1 MKKIIFLLFS
11 LFMLVGNVSA
21 ESKVTSFY
29 TVTNKCAVVKDNK
42 AVIPVIV
49 RLDNDKMKF
58 SSFMEQ
64 MRIGYVTNYEYVIDL
79 NIYGVSKDNIDV
91 YVDYKRNSV
100 GESLVYF
107 DVSEDMEL
115 NRHDELVSFN
125 IGVDIIS
132 DTTVTKMNVFDNEVI
147 LADDKTC
154 EILNGFKVT
163 EVEKIK
169 YVDLSEIDHKEYF
182 KDLFSKILIGI
193 LSLGLIVCIIL
204 LIKKK
209 K

>member
-1 MKKIIFLLFS
+1 MKQILFLLLG
-11 LFMLVGNVSA
+11 LFMLVSNVSA

-29 TVTNKCAVVKDNK
+29 IVTNKCAVVKDNK
-42 AVIPVIV
+42 VVIPVTV
-49 RLDNDKMKF
+49 RLDSDKMKF
-58 SSFMEQ
+58 SSLMEQ
-64 MRIGYVTNYEYVIDL
+64 MRIGYVTNYEDVIDL

-125 IGVDIIS
+125 IGVEILE
-132 DTTVTKMNVFDNEVI
+132 DTNVNKMNVFDNEVV
-147 LADDKTC
+147 LADEKTC

-169 YVDLSEIDHKEYF
+169 YVDLSEIDHSEYF
-182 KDLFSKILIGI
+182 KDLFTKMLIVI
-193 LSLGLIVCIIL
+193 LSLALIVCIIL
-204 LIKKK
+204 LIRKKK
-209 K
+209 

>member
-1 MKKIIFLLFS
+1 MKQILFLLLS
-11 LFMLVGNVSA
+11 LFMLVGNVRA

-42 AVIPVIV
+42 VVIPVTV
-49 RLDNDKMKF
+49 RLDSDKMKF
-58 SSFMEQ
+58 SSLMEQ
-64 MRIGYVTNYEYVIDL
+64 MRIGYVTNYEDVIDL
-79 NIYGVSKDNIDV
+79 NIYGVNKEDIDV

-107 DVSEDMEL
+107 TVSEDTEL
-115 NRHDELVSFN
+115 TRHDELVSFN

-204 LIKKK
+204 LIRKKK
-209 K
+209 